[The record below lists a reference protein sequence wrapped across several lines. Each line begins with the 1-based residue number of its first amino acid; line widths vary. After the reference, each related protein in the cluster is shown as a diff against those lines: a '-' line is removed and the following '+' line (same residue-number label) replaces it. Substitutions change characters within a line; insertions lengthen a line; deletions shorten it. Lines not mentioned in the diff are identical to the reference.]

1 VNVNINIVPT
11 LSSKSDEIFTNLFF
25 ARTFSESWKK
35 VGAYSMQFNLTEN
48 SGLWTTIESSGFANA
63 TGSNGLQSIKLDLS
77 GFNGIVPFDQ
87 EYRNAVK
94 FVVIPD
100 WNSVAP

>member
-1 VNVNINIVPT
+1 
-11 LSSKSDEIFTNLFF
+11 
-25 ARTFSESWKK
+25 
-35 VGAYSMQFNLTEN
+35 MQFNLTEN